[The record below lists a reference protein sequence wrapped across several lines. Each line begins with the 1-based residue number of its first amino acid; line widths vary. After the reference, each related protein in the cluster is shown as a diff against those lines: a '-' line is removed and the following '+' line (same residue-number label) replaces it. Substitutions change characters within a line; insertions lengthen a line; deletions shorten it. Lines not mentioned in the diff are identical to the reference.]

1 MDWLDAVVRLRERNE
16 PGVVAT
22 LAQVRGHS
30 PRNPGAKLVISL
42 HETWGTIG
50 GGNFEASV
58 IDRARELIKAGTG
71 ASELVAFALNDK
83 APATHGVQ
91 CCGGE
96 VNVLLDVL
104 NPRRTV
110 AIFGIGH
117 VGYEIAHILARQPLN
132 LLLVDSRPEALT
144 ADRIQPLMTGPATIT
159 VHLEPAP
166 EIVLRDL
173 PPGATVLV
181 LTHDHAE
188 DLLICEAALG
198 AKPFYIGLI
207 GSRSKWLRFRKKLQ
221 DEGHGDSEIDRI
233 TCPIGLPSIAGKDP
247 ATIAIGVAA
256 DLLVRW
262 EGPAVAA
269 GAPDQPP
276 AARLS

>member
-1 MDWLDAVVRLRERNE
+1 MDWLEAVVSLRERNE
-16 PGVVAT
+16 TGVVAT

-42 HETWGTIG
+42 DELWGTVG

-58 IDRARELIKAGTG
+58 IDRARELIRAGNGT
-71 ASELVAFALNDK
+71 SELMTFTLNDK
-83 APATHGVQ
+83 AANSHGVQ

-96 VNVLLDVL
+96 VHVLLEVL

-132 LLLVDSRPEALT
+132 LILVDSRPEALNP
-144 ADRIQPLMTGPATIT
+144 DRIRPLMTGLATIT
-159 VHLEPAP
+159 VRHEPAP
-166 EIVLRDL
+166 EVVLPDL

-188 DLLICEAALG
+188 DLMVCEAALR
-198 AKPFYIGLI
+198 AEVFYLGLI
-207 GSRSKWLRFRKKLQ
+207 GSRSKWLRFSKKLK
-221 DEGHGDSEIDRI
+221 DEGYDERDISRI
-233 TCPIGLPSIAGKDP
+233 TCPIGISSIAGKDP
-247 ATIAIGVAA
+247 ASIAVSVAS
-256 DLLVRW
+256 DLLTRW
-262 EGPAVAA
+262 ENSDGAAGVPGPATSR
-269 GAPDQPP
+269 P
-276 AARLS
+276 A